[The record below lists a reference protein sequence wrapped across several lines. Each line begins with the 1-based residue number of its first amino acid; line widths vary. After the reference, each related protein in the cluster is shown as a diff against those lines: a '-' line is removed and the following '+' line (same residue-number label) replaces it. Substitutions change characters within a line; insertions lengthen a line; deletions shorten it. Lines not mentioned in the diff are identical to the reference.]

1 MRLRVAL
8 FLLSCGVSSGQESVE
23 IGLPPQVNSG
33 SFFIRYVLAGDT
45 LGGWVQ
51 PQAGVSS
58 YMIGT
63 MRGTRPATELKAVLY
78 APGCAI
84 KTLDV
89 RLFAGQK
96 SEQVAFV
103 CQPLGSVPIT
113 GRVVLPDR
121 FEGRAVK
128 VEARYIVRWAQA
140 FLGIDDSLVLAIP
153 TGTSDITADGS
164 FHLTVPDFSRDP
176 ESAAGY
182 PASEIQIW
190 AKDKADGSLVA
201 ELVPNGLP
209 QIKTR
214 MGGLKI
220 QGQYPAG
227 MVLSAC
233 VGTSRHDASGFAI
246 RGTGDCEH

>member
-1 MRLRVAL
+1 M
-8 FLLSCGVSSGQESVE
+8 
-23 IGLPPQVNSG
+23 
-33 SFFIRYVLAGDT
+33 RYVLAGDT

-58 YMIGT
+58 YTIST
-63 MRGTRPATELKAVLY
+63 MRGTHPATGFKAILY

-84 KTLDV
+84 QTLDI
-89 RLFAGQK
+89 RLFAGQQ
-96 SEQVAFV
+96 SEQVAFA
-103 CQPLGSVPIT
+103 CQPLGNVPIA

-128 VEARYIVRWAQA
+128 VEARYIARWAQA
-140 FLGIDDSLVLAIP
+140 FLGIDDNLVLVIP
-153 TGTSDITADGS
+153 TGTSDIAADGS
-164 FHLTVPDFSRDP
+164 FRLSVPDFSRDP

-201 ELVPNGLP
+201 ELVPSGLP

-220 QGQYPAG
+220 QGQYPAD
-227 MVLSAC
+227 VVFSAC
-233 VGTSRHDASGFAI
+233 VGVSRHDASGFAI
-246 RGTGDCEH
+246 RGTSDCDQ